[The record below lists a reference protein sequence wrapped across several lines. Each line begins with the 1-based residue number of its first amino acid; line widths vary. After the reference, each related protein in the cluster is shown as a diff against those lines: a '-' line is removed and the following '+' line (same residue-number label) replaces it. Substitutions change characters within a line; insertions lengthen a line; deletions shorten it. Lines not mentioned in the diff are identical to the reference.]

1 MSNVWTYW
9 RCTSCKNIIRGD
21 NKTCPCCGAAIPNG
35 VKYMMP
41 DNPEVISAMDR
52 GEIITGKEN
61 YEKEI
66 NSAGIVEEI
75 VPEELESNK
84 PNWNCIYCGYQNAYE
99 NTSCVNCGAGKE
111 EAEEDYFGNKPTF
124 DEENKKEFETR
135 KGYSYDDFIKEIE
148 EPSTVDFPNEDGGET
163 EPEPEPKESFLTKA
177 KDGISDFLHS
187 DVFPLAA
194 KITAGVLA
202 LIFLIWLFFPITRV
216 GKVTGFEWD
225 RTIEVEEFTLCHE
238 EDWSV
243 PAGGRITSQEQR
255 LHHTDHVIDHYE
267 TKTRQ
272 VAYQVLD
279 HYDTHVYYSDNG
291 NGQATKH
298 ETHTPVYR
306 TEYRT
311 ETYQDPVYK
320 DVPVYK
326 TYYHYDI
333 DRWKH
338 HSDLRTSG
346 SDRNPYWKETTIPED
361 VSNPDYGD
369 KRLGDR
375 TEHYFAVI
383 VDDRED
389 IRSAPV
395 SYSEWMDLEIGQE
408 IEYKTFRFSHRPL
421 GGY

>member
-1 MSNVWTYW
+1 MNVWTYW
-9 RCTSCKNIIRGD
+9 RCPSCRNIIRED
-21 NKTCPCCGAAIPNG
+21 NKSCPCCGAPIPNG

-52 GEIITGKEN
+52 GEIITGEEDYKKEV
-61 YEKEI
+61 
-66 NSAGIVEEI
+66 SSVGIVEEI
-75 VPEELESNK
+75 VPEELESDK

-111 EAEEDYFGNKPTF
+111 EAEEDYFG
-124 DEENKKEFETR
+124 
-135 KGYSYDDFIKEIE
+135 
-148 EPSTVDFPNEDGGET
+148 
-163 EPEPEPKESFLTKA
+163 
-177 KDGISDFLHS
+177 
-187 DVFPLAA
+187 FPLAA

-202 LIFLIWLFFPITRV
+202 VIFLVWLFFPITRV
-216 GKVTGFEWD
+216 NEVIGFEWD

-238 EDWSV
+238 ENWSV
-243 PAGGRITSQEQR
+243 PAGGRITSQEER

-272 VAYQVLD
+272 VSYQVLD
-279 HYDTHVYYSDNG
+279 HYDTHVCYSDNG
-291 NGQATKH
+291 NVQAIKY
-298 ETHTPVYR
+298 ETLTPVYR

-311 ETYQDPVYK
+311 ETYRNPVYK

-338 HSDLRTSG
+338 DSDLRTSG

-389 IRSAPV
+389 ILSAPF
-395 SYSEWMDLEIGQE
+395 SYSEWMDL
-408 IEYKTFRFSHRPL
+408 
-421 GGY
+421 